1 MEVEDSLESTK
12 RDPDI
17 RKEVSQLAN
26 VDVSIRIIVHRGQYL
41 LINLYIVLHRNI
53 PLLQLQ
59 PIFDS
64 SALAL

>member
-17 RKEVSQLAN
+17 RKQVSQLAN

-41 LINLYIVLHRNI
+41 LINLYIVLSETYLCFNYSLFLTHRR
-53 PLLQLQ
+53 
-59 PIFDS
+59 
-64 SALAL
+64 